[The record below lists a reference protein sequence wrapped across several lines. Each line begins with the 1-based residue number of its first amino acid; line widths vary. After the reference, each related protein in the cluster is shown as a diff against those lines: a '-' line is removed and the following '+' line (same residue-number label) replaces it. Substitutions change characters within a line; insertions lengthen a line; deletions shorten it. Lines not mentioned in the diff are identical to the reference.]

1 MIPPMLCP
9 HTMLANAPAPTPTRI
24 RMCDGGYWLPMS
36 VAATASTSTPA
47 ARSQPSLYLAACAR
61 PRLAM
66 AARRASS
73 VTTAVSAPPMCAMLP
88 DSTNAGA
95 SPPTSKSAAVLEQMT
110 GQPVR
115 RKRKRCQAATVNA
128 MALLL
133 PTPSR
138 PLPCNTPRTAR
149 HRLQQWQPEAFVP
162 APSTEHVD
170 GDCCTGR
177 PPTRSS
183 CSMRTQGA
191 S

>member
-9 HTMLANAPAPTPTRI
+9 HTMLANAPAPTPTRVH
-24 RMCDGGYWLPMS
+24 MCDGGYWLPMS

-115 RKRKRCQAATVNA
+115 RKRKRWQAATVNA

-133 PTPSR
+133 PHPSR
-138 PLPCNTPRTAR
+138 TLPHVPHAIASSSGSPKPSY
-149 HRLQQWQPEAFVP
+149 LQP
-162 APSTEHVD
+162 AQSTWLVIVAPAAH
-170 GDCCTGR
+170 
-177 PPTRSS
+177 PRSS